1 MSLLRTTIALV
12 LVSATAT
19 PIPALADEADWYLG
33 FGAGRSQS
41 KLNDQKIAE
50 DLTAAGFAPNAVYR
64 HDHGDA
70 YKGFAGFRLSPH
82 FGLEGSYFDLG
93 KFTFTAP
100 TDPAGSVSAA
110 IRVRGF
116 AVDAL
121 ASLPITDKF
130 FGFAKVG
137 VTEAQT
143 RDTFDATLPNSISI
157 SNPSH
162 WHANPKVG
170 AGLQYL
176 FTPHFAIRGE
186 WERYRISDALH
197 DHGNVD
203 AWFLNLV
210 FPMGHADAAMPVA
223 VRKEPTLESPPPPMA
238 AAVSTPPPAPIP
250 PPAPPAPRR
259 VRFNADALFG
269 FNSDAI
275 RPEGMREL
283 DKFVGDLRLTT
294 FAQVHVLGYS
304 DKIGSSAYNLRL
316 SQRRSDAVKSYLVT
330 NGSVSADK
338 ITSEGRGE
346 ADPVTKPGE
355 CGEKRSA
362 ASILCLQPDRRV
374 EIEVAGTQQ

>member
-1 MSLLRTTIALV
+1 MSLLRTTIAFV
-12 LVSATAT
+12 LVSAAAA
-19 PIPALADEADWYLG
+19 PIPSLADESDWYLG
-33 FGAGRSQS
+33 VGAGRSQS

-50 DLTAAGFAPNAVYR
+50 DLTAAGFAPAAVYR
-64 HDHGDA
+64 NDHGDA

-82 FGLEGSYFDLG
+82 VGLEGSYFDLG

-116 AVDAL
+116 AVDAV

-137 VTEAQT
+137 VTDAQT
-143 RDTFDATLPNSISI
+143 RDAFDATLPNSISI
-157 SNPSH
+157 SNQSH
-162 WHANPKVG
+162 WHVNPKVG
-170 AGLQYL
+170 AGLQYS
-176 FTPHFAIRGE
+176 FTPRFAIRGE

-203 AWFLNLV
+203 AWFASLV
-210 FPMGHADAAMPVA
+210 FPMGHAEAAIPVA
-223 VRKEPTLESPPPPMA
+223 VRQEPTPASPPPAMT
-238 AAVSTPPPAPIP
+238 AAVPTPPPAPIP

-259 VRFNADALFG
+259 VRFSADALFG
-269 FNSDAI
+269 FNSDVI

-316 SQRRSDAVKSYLVT
+316 SQRRADAVKSYLVT
-330 NGSVSADK
+330 KGSLSADK

-346 ADPVTKPGE
+346 SDPVTKSGE
-355 CGEKRSA
+355 CGEKRSPA
-362 ASILCLQPDRRV
+362 TILCLQPDRRV